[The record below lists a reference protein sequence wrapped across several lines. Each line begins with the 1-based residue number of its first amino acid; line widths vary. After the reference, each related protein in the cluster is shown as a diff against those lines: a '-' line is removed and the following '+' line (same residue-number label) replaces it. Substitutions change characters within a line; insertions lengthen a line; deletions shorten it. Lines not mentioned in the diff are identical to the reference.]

1 MPRKAR
7 VPLHPMQEK
16 FADVYA
22 VPLLADKSVSP
33 PDEVAQPHRHD
44 YYYCLLL
51 KEGTMELEVDFRP
64 VHLGRQMLFLLYPG
78 QIHRVVTTGPA
89 RGWYLA
95 FAPALLAAPLRD
107 LLEQRLADPLLLPL
121 TAPAAELL
129 LTLLRQIH
137 LLQGDEQQLFRLP
150 IVQALVQA
158 VGYQVVAAATASEQQ
173 VLGQHSARQLE
184 LTRAFRQLL
193 RQPAA
198 ARPRPA
204 DYAAALHVSV
214 RYLNDTVR
222 AVTGFSLTHHLQQE
236 LVREAQR
243 LLVQPGLPVSEVAYR
258 LHFDDPKYFSRLFR
272 RVVGTSPGAFRQRGG
287 LAGSPA
293 SIVPQ

>member
-1 MPRKAR
+1 MPKEVR

-22 VPLLADKSVSP
+22 VPLLADKPVSP
-33 PDEVAQPHRHD
+33 PDEVARPHRHD

-51 KEGTMELEVDFRP
+51 EEGMMELEVDFRP
-64 VHLGRQMLFLLYPG
+64 VHLGCQMLFLLYPG
-78 QIHRVVTTGPA
+78 QVHRVVTSGPA

-95 FAPALLAAPLRD
+95 FAPALLDAPLRD
-107 LLEQRLADPLLLPL
+107 LLEQCPANLLLPL
-121 TAPAAELL
+121 TAPAAGHLRA
-129 LTLLRQIH
+129 LLRQLH
-137 LLQGDEQQLFRLP
+137 ALQADTALLFRQP

-158 VGYQVVAAATASEQQ
+158 VGYQVVAAAFAGEHHA
-173 VLGQHSARQLE
+173 LGRHSVRQLE
-184 LTRAFRQLL
+184 LARAFRQLL
-193 RQPAA
+193 RQPTDT
-198 ARPRPA
+198 RPRPT

-236 LVREAQR
+236 LMREAQR
-243 LLVQPGLPVSEVAYR
+243 LLAQPGSSVSGVAYR

-272 RVVGTSPGAFRQRGG
+272 RVIGTSPSAFRQRGTASAPAA
-287 LAGSPA
+287 AGS
-293 SIVPQ
+293 QC